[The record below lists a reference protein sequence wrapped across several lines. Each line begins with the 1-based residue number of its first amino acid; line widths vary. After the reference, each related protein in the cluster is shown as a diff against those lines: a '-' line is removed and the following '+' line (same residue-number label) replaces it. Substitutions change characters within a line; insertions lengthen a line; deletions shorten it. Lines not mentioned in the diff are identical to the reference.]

1 MPQSVSRPTLKHEM
15 LMKVPEITLIFWIAK
30 LATTAFG
37 EAFSD
42 FIFFNDYIGRN
53 LAILMGLAFLIICLA
68 IQFRT
73 RRYVPWIYWLAVTA
87 VSIFGTMSA
96 DFLNKDLGMPLY
108 ASTLMLL
115 GFQAAVF
122 IAWYLSQKT
131 LDVHSI
137 NTHLRELFYWLT
149 VMFTF
154 ALGTAAGDFAAGT
167 LGLGTLASTFVFL
180 AVILI
185 PAAGYKWMGLNE
197 VLAFW
202 FAYTI
207 TRPLGASFAD
217 WLSVPAPYGDGLQ
230 LGTGPMSLV
239 FGIALV
245 AVIAVIVIRHQSE
258 SAQNPPVLTASVAEP
273 ASGAAGDGS
282 GGPIT

>member
-1 MPQSVSRPTLKHEM
+1 MAGTKHDL
-15 LMKVPEITLIFWIAK
+15 LMKVPEITIIFWIAK
-30 LATTAFG
+30 LLTTAFG

-42 FIFFNDYIGRN
+42 YVFFNDYLGQHV
-53 LAILMGLAFLIICLA
+53 AILLGLALLVVCLI

-73 RRYVPWIYWLAVTA
+73 TRYVPWVYWLAVTA

-115 GFQAAVF
+115 AFQTAVF
-122 IAWYLSQKT
+122 IAWYRAEKT

-149 VMFTF
+149 VLFTF
-154 ALGTAAGDFAAGT
+154 ALGTAAGDFAADT
-167 LGLGTLASTFVFL
+167 LGLGTLASAFVFL
-180 AVILI
+180 AVILV
-185 PAAGYKWMGLNE
+185 PAVGYKRFGLNE

-207 TRPLGASFAD
+207 TRPLGASIAD
-217 WLSVPAPYGDGLQ
+217 WLAVPAPYGDGLQ
-230 LGTGPMSLV
+230 LGTGPISLV
-239 FGIALV
+239 V
-245 AVIAVIVIRHQSE
+245 AVPLLVIIAVIDSRHRRS
-258 SAQNPPVLTASVAEP
+258 LTRNDDVVH
-273 ASGAAGDGS
+273 SGEVS
-282 GGPIT
+282 GHRSPRS

>member
-1 MPQSVSRPTLKHEM
+1 MERTKQEM

-30 LATTAFG
+30 LGTTAFG

-42 FIFFNDYIGRN
+42 YIFFNDYIGRN
-53 LAILMGLAFLIICLA
+53 PAILMGLAFLIICLI

-73 RRYVPWIYWLAVTA
+73 RKYVPWIYWLAVTA

-108 ASTLMLL
+108 ASTLLLL
-115 GFQAAVF
+115 GLQATVF
-122 IAWYLSQKT
+122 IAWYATEKT

-137 NTHLRELFYWLT
+137 NTSRRELFYWLT
-149 VMFTF
+149 VLFTF
-154 ALGTAAGDFAAGT
+154 GLGTAAGDFAAVT

-180 AVILI
+180 AVILV
-185 PAAGYKWMGLNE
+185 PAAGYKWFRLNE

-207 TRPLGASFAD
+207 TRPLGASFGD
-217 WLSVPAPYGDGLQ
+217 WLAVPAPYGDGLQ
-230 LGTGPMSLV
+230 LGTGPISLV
-239 FGIALV
+239 LGIVLLGVIALIDFRYRRENPQREPV
-245 AVIAVIVIRHQSE
+245 AYSE
-258 SAQNPPVLTASVAEP
+258 SPGSPV
-273 ASGAAGDGS
+273 
-282 GGPIT
+282 